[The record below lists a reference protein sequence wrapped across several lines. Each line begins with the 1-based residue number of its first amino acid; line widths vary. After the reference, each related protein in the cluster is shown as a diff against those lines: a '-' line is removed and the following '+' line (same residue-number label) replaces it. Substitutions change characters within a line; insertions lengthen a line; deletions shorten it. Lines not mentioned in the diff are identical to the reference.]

1 MPGISAGKI
10 DLLTF
15 VPHIF
20 PKILSFRQLGLSKT
34 KARFFFLSLSLYEM
48 TPTAEGLEPSSL

>member
-1 MPGISAGKI
+1 MPGISAEKI

-34 KARFFFLSLSLYEM
+34 KARFFSLSLYEM

>member
-34 KARFFFLSLSLYEM
+34 KARFFFSLSLYEM